1 MPVPLRE
8 KSSRAAPGRIPAG
21 VSISKYAN
29 MVHAIQ
35 GDNHPTPGQ
44 NKLHSADGE
53 PGETRVHVGPP
64 DGCWERKAFPD
75 SGSFIYF

>member
-1 MPVPLRE
+1 
-8 KSSRAAPGRIPAG
+8 
-21 VSISKYAN
+21 

-35 GDNHPTPGQ
+35 DDNHPTPGQ

-64 DGCWERKAFPD
+64 DGCWELKAFPD